1 MSASKSLELE
11 GPNKEDIEEIPQPT
25 LKDDLP
31 KDWQF
36 KKSHPQELI
45 IGDTLKGVTT
55 RSKLKDLV
63 NLAFISQIEPKN
75 VDDALSDEFWVLA
88 MQEELNQFERNKVWT
103 LVPRPKNHPIIGAK
117 WVFRNKMDEQG
128 VITRNK
134 ARLVAKGYNQEEDID
149 YDETYALVARL

>member
-1 MSASKSLELE
+1 MEINAQEENASKPLELK

-31 KDWQF
+31 KDWKF

-45 IGDTLKGVTT
+45 IGDTSKGVTT

-75 VDDALSDEFWVLA
+75 VDDALSDEFWVLV
-88 MQEELNQFERNKVWT
+88 MQEELNQFERNKV
-103 LVPRPKNHPIIGAK
+103 
-117 WVFRNKMDEQG
+117 
-128 VITRNK
+128 
-134 ARLVAKGYNQEEDID
+134 
-149 YDETYALVARL
+149 